1 MRVPFAGRRVEHLRR
16 YRQVIEVLLRQG
28 FGYMIEQLDLA
39 DYIPLGRRI
48 FGARRRA
55 EPVSIGGRIRRT
67 LEELGPTY
75 VKFGQLLSTRADL
88 IPKDILIELERL
100 QNRVSPV
107 AFEAVRQVVE
117 SELERPLAEAYATFD
132 PAPIAAASI
141 GQVHRAVL
149 PGGEAVV
156 VKVQRPGVARTIQ
169 VDIEVLLQ
177 LARIAEERLRPELF
191 SPVRLAEELG
201 GVIRRELDYTVE
213 GRYAERF
220 RANFAAEPGIHIPQV
235 HWRWTTPRVLTM
247 ERISGVKVTDVA
259 ALRSMG
265 VDPQE
270 IARRGARAF
279 LKQVLIDG
287 LFQGDPHPGNIF
299 VEPDG
304 RIALV
309 DFGMVGRV
317 DDETIA
323 AVADLFLGIIRR
335 DIDGVAEALGR
346 VGVLSPE
353 ADWRA
358 LRLDMAELLDRHYGK
373 TLREIDL
380 GTILQDTL
388 ELAYRHRLRLPGNV
402 LLLGRAL
409 LTMEGVGRTL
419 DPEFNALEIAGPFAA
434 ELVRRR
440 FSAAQVAERLVREV
454 RAYGSLL
461 AGLPRRLDDVLARA
475 SKNQLE
481 IRFRHEGLEQ
491 LIHRFEIASNRIGLG
506 LIVAALIVGSSLV
519 MQTNRGP
526 LFLNFPIVGL
536 AGYAAAGLV
545 GIGLII
551 SIIRSGRI

>member
-1 MRVPFAGRRVEHLRR
+1 MRVPFATRRVEHLRR

-28 FGYMIEQLDLA
+28 FGYLVEQLDLA
-39 DYIPLGRRI
+39 HYIPLGRRI

-55 EPVSIGGRIRRT
+55 EPASIGRRIRYI

-88 IPKDILIELERL
+88 IPQDILFELERL
-100 QNRVSPV
+100 QNRVSPIP
-107 AFEAVRQVVE
+107 FEAVRRVVE
-117 SELERPLAEAYATFD
+117 RELGRPLPEAYSTFE
-132 PAPIAAASI
+132 AEPIAAASI

-149 PGGEAVV
+149 PDGQPVV
-156 VKVQRPGVARTIQ
+156 VKVQRPGIARTVQ

-177 LARIAEERLRPELF
+177 LARIVEERLRPELF
-191 SPVRLAEELG
+191 SPVRLVEELA

-220 RANFAAEPGIHIPQV
+220 RTNFAGEPGIHIPEV
-235 HWRWTTPRVLTM
+235 HWNWTTPRVLTM
-247 ERISGVKVTDVA
+247 ERITGVKVTDVA
-259 ALRSMG
+259 GLRQVG
-265 VDPQE
+265 VDARE
-270 IARRGARAF
+270 IARRLARAF
-279 LKQVLIDG
+279 LKQVLLDG
-287 LFQGDPHPGNIF
+287 LFQGDPHPGNIL

-317 DDETIA
+317 DDEAISA
-323 AVADLFLGIIRR
+323 IADLFLGLIRR
-335 DIDGVAEALGR
+335 DIDGVVDALGR
-346 VGVLSPE
+346 VGVLPPE
-353 ADWRA
+353 ADGRA
-358 LRLDMAELLDRHYGK
+358 LRLDMADLLDRHYGK

-409 LTMEGVGRTL
+409 LTMEGVGKCL

-440 FSAAQVAERLVREV
+440 FSPGQVADRLIREM
-454 RAYGSLL
+454 REYGALL
-461 AGLPRRLDDVLARA
+461 AGLPRRFDDVLARA
-475 SKNQLE
+475 SNNQLE

-491 LIHRFEIASNRIGLG
+491 MIHRFEIAANRIGLG

-536 AGYAAAGLV
+536 VGYAVAGMV

-551 SIIRSGRI
+551 SIIRSGRV